1 MYCFSS
7 QEGVKLTY
15 CTVLDV
21 VRISG
26 ISNQILNESVGTGDA
41 SETEFTLNN
50 PNIVEDS
57 EIIYLNGTAKTRDT
71 DYTINNNTGTITF
84 MTAPATGVAITV
96 KYKFFP
102 DTVDL
107 DNDDM
112 NDFITQADAEI
123 ENWTGKKFTN
133 ANEVIEYFEGRKQK
147 IQATDSVE
155 EGQYYSE
162 SFEDKYVIMLSNYP
176 VLSIT
181 SLEFIG
187 DDLAVDDTLTE
198 NTDFHWFD
206 YGKITLITSSKPEGP
221 GKKRIKVTYTY
232 GYTEVPAIVKRLSAV
247 MASIM
252 AFVNLT
258 GGSYDEITSYTL
270 GPKSVSVGEPYMN
283 MRAAIEKLEVMKTQL
298 LNEIGREFRMVV
310 I

>member
-1 MYCFSS
+1 M
-7 QEGVKLTY
+7 TY
-15 CTVLDV
+15 STILDV
-21 VRISG
+21 ARISG
-26 ISNQILNESVGTGDA
+26 ISNQVLDENVGTGGA

-50 PNIVEDS
+50 PNVVDDS
-57 EIIYLNGTAKTRDT
+57 EVIYLDGIAKTRDT
-71 DYTINNNTGTITF
+71 DYTINNNTGVITF
-84 MTAPATGVAITV
+84 ITAPTTGVVITA
-96 KYKFFP
+96 KYKYFP

-107 DNDDM
+107 DNDDIT
-112 NDFITQADAEI
+112 DFIAQADAEI

-133 ANEVIEYFEGRKQK
+133 ANLATEYFEGRKQK

-162 SFEDKYVIMLSNYP
+162 SFEDKYVVILSNYP

-181 SLEFIG
+181 SVEFLN
-187 DDLAVDDTLTE
+187 DDLTASDTLTE
-198 NTDFHWFD
+198 NEDYHWYD
-206 YGKITLITSSKPEGP
+206 YGKITLITTSKPEGP
-221 GKKRIKVTYTY
+221 GKKKIKVTYTY
-232 GYTEVPAIVKRLSAV
+232 GYASVPTIVKRLSAV
-247 MASIM
+247 MASII

-283 MRAAIEKLEVMKTQL
+283 MRAAIERLEAMKAQL